1 MQRSNYRIDTLLVTI
16 LLILCPI
23 ADNINGMLLLSGN
36 DSDISSFV
44 KIIIFLLIILT
55 KTHNVKICRKTFYK
69 YMFFIVTISVALVHS
84 VYLFYNGLSYE
95 INMFI
100 KLIYPILLF
109 NYLYSLNDISSVRLI
124 YRAIDFYLWFYPLS
138 LLIPSILGYGYNTY
152 GNFGIGS
159 KGFYYAGNEISGI
172 MVVLMIVSLTRYD
185 NARNKINLFNLL
197 LNIVAAFFVGT
208 KAVFIGIVAVVI
220 LYLFKRAKSI
230 YFIGYLLG
238 IILLI
243 IIMCYILRRIRP
255 DFMNEIINMWN
266 LRYTYNVKGQYSNE
280 KVAFMLSGRN
290 AILKNNYL
298 ELWNKFG
305 IMGFIFGG
313 GTFFWNV
320 MSNNIIEMDIFDL
333 LIDYGILA
341 TFAYIMVICDIFKKV
356 NYKSEVYRIGL
367 MLIIVLLS
375 FLAGHVVFAPS
386 VTIVTVIAL
395 IYFEKNDIYSNDKEK
410 INIKLKE

>member
-1 MQRSNYRIDTLLVTI
+1 MQRSNYRMDTLLVTI

-36 DSDISSFV
+36 DSDISSLV

-55 KTHNVKICRKTFYK
+55 KLHNVKICRKTFYK
-69 YMFFIVTISVALVHS
+69 YMFFIVTVSAALFHS
-84 VYLFYNGLSYE
+84 VYLFYNGLTYE
-95 INMFI
+95 INMLI
-100 KLIYPILLF
+100 KLIFPILLF
-109 NYLYSLNDISSVRLI
+109 NYLYSLNDIPSMKLM
-124 YRAIDFYLWFYPLS
+124 YRVIGFYLWFYPLS
-138 LLIPSILGYGYNTY
+138 LLIPSILGIGYNTY
-152 GNFGIGS
+152 GNFQIGS

-172 MVVLMIVSLTRYD
+172 MVILMVMSLKRYD
-185 NARNKINLFNLL
+185 DTRNKINLLNLL
-197 LNIVAAFFVGT
+197 LNVVAAFYIGT

-220 LYLFKRAKSI
+220 LYLFKKAKSI
-230 YFIGYLLG
+230 YFVVYLVG

-243 IIMCYILRRIRP
+243 IIMCYILKYIRP
-255 DFMNEIINMWN
+255 DFMNEITNMWK

-305 IMGFIFGG
+305 IMGVFFGG

-320 MSNNIIEMDIFDL
+320 ICNNIIEMDIFDL

-386 VTIVTVIAL
+386 VTIVMVIAL
-395 IYFEKNDIYSNDKEK
+395 IYFEKNDIYNDEEK